1 MDRVMT
7 ICEAVEMFLAD
18 KQSEGI
24 APATIKSY
32 RHVLEYV
39 WARVLDFEM
48 DIGELTT
55 EDVKAAVNTLAR
67 SDRSRNTIRSY
78 TATMQTFLSWSR
90 QNGLCDA
97 QIRLFKGEETVP
109 ECYSADELKALLK
122 RPNLR
127 ECSFVEYRC
136 WVIVNL
142 LVNDGCRA
150 STVRSIRI
158 QDVDLEGSVI
168 YLRHMKRR
176 KSITIPL
183 GETMTSILR
192 QYLAIRKG
200 KPSDYLFTDDH
211 GGQMSENCLRL
222 SINRYNKSRGVQRTG
237 LHKFRHTFA
246 RMFLLECGGDPLRLQ
261 KVLGHSTLKMTQHYA
276 RIYDAELVR
285 DFRDKSPLDRLRSD
299 KIRMPKK

>member
-7 ICEAVEMFLAD
+7 IREAMEMFLSD

-24 APATIKSY
+24 APATVTSY
-32 RHVLEYV
+32 RNVLEYV
-39 WARVLDFEM
+39 WAKRLDFDT
-48 DIGELTT
+48 DISELTT
-55 EDVKAAVNTLAR
+55 ENVKAAVSEMAR
-67 SDRSRNTIRSY
+67 TDLSRNTIRSY
-78 TATMQTFLSWSR
+78 TATMQTFLSWTRS
-90 QNGLCDA
+90 NGLCDA
-97 QIRLFKGEETVP
+97 QIRLFKGEDSVP

-127 ECSFVEYRC
+127 ECTFVEYRS

-150 STVRSIRI
+150 STVRAIRI

-200 KPSDYLFTDDH
+200 KPSDYLFPDDH

-222 SINRYNKSRGVQRTG
+222 SINRYNRSRGVMRTG

-276 RIYDAELVR
+276 RIYDAELVK
-285 DFRDKSPLDRLRSD
+285 DFRDKSPLDRLRSE